1 MIIEPR
7 RHGEHGGSVGDGVKL
22 ENGIVEKE
30 NKKGTDGLSV
40 PVIGRAKVA
49 VAP

>member
-7 RHGEHGGSVGDGVKL
+7 RHGGNVGDGVEL
-22 ENGIVEKE
+22 ENGIVERE
-30 NKKGTDGLSV
+30 NKKGTDGLSL